1 MICNSVTSKV
11 SRFLGISRLILQK
24 KDTKPWPPKTGQ
36 GRFSTWYW
44 FSRMPM
50 YTQNTA
56 PQKMSFPWLIHA
68 WNLKHL
74 FINGCFDWMIPN
86 HYIKKCCFTKHPLK
100 NGCLG
105 YQVYVFKWPLTLYE
119 IIQEGHP
126 NIQKNMPGILRKSH
140 QIPWIFMTSPWFRE
154 RIFWRKQ
161 KKTSPLEIASPP
173 TSQSCAAAKYHSHGC
188 HEAWSTGTVFMQ
200 QFFDVSSVQSFN
212 VYSGSDQLTET
223 VSTYWGFRKWQYPTT
238 MGFPTKNDHFGVFWG
253 YHHFRKHPYNSGP
266 KTKTTCLP
274 PESHDAWKIMIVYF
288 RNGPFFQGTS

>member
-1 MICNSVTSKV
+1 MKKKVILRQPPTVIIMKLIWRRSLNDNLNISKCLIICNSETSKV
-11 SRFLGISRLILQK
+11 SRFLGISTLVLQK
-24 KDTKPWPPKTGQ
+24 KIRNPDRRKPVLVAD
-36 GRFSTWYW
+36 RILVY
-44 FSRMPM
+44 RMPM
-50 YTQNTA
+50 YTKSNA
-56 PQKMSFPWLIHA
+56 PQKMSFPWLIHVCVIRPQHCMKSPGRA
-68 WNLKHL
+68 
-74 FINGCFDWMIPN
+74 IQI
-86 HYIKKCCFTKHPLK
+86 LK
-100 NGCLG
+100 NL
-105 YQVYVFKWPLTLYE
+105 P
-119 IIQEGHP
+119 
-126 NIQKNMPGILRKSH
+126 PGIPRKSH
-140 QIPWIFMTSPWFRE
+140 QIPWIFMKSPWFRPPFFCE
-154 RIFWRKQ
+154 
-161 KKTSPLEIASPP
+161 KKTSPLEIALPL

-223 VSTYWGFRKWQYPTT
+223 VSTYWGFRKWRYPTT